1 MADTPS
7 GSAPESGVPVPV
19 RCSELRSLSLSSLAL
34 AAALS
39 ACGEA
44 EIRSYRVP
52 KEAPPAVA
60 ADVNPELPKPGG
72 APVSWSVP
80 AGWKAVESTQSMRL
94 ATFDADGAEVTVSA
108 FPGAAGG
115 ALANVNRWRGQIGLD
130 PVDEAGLAQL
140 LATSRSGATEVA
152 LLSMEGKDG
161 KVMLGAILSPGD
173 GQTWFVKSTTDAAR
187 AQAIRPAFEA
197 FARSF
202 TMGAA
207 APAAAA
213 AASGGDGID
222 ERLARFKPPE
232 GWSTQAQGGG
242 GIVAASF
249 TGSAGAR
256 ITATRLANDGGGD
269 LANINR
275 WRGQL
280 GLQPLADLAA
290 VERSDLVPGLLAVD
304 LRDAK
309 ESDRMITVIAPSGGA
324 TWFFKLRGTVE
335 AVESER
341 AAFAAFVR
349 EVAGAGGAR

>member
-1 MADTPS
+1 MPDLDSISILTLWTAIAVYA
-7 GSAPESGVPVPV
+7 GSFIAYAFDLA
-19 RCSELRSLSLSSLAL
+19 RRS
-34 AAALS
+34 S
-39 ACGEA
+39 A
-44 EIRSYRVP
+44 
-52 KEAPPAVA
+52 
-60 ADVNPELPKPGG
+60 
-72 APVSWSVP
+72 
-80 AGWKAVESTQSMRL
+80 
-94 ATFDADGAEVTVSA
+94 
-108 FPGAAGG
+108 
-115 ALANVNRWRGQIGLD
+115 
-130 PVDEAGLAQL
+130 
-140 LATSRSGATEVA
+140 
-152 LLSMEGKDG
+152 
-161 KVMLGAILSPGD
+161 
-173 GQTWFVKSTTDAAR
+173 TTA
-187 AQAIRPAFEA
+187 AFEA

-207 APAAAA
+207 APAE
-213 AASGGDGID
+213 AASVGDGID

-232 GWSTQAQGGG
+232 GWSTQAQGG

-349 EVAGAGGAR
+349 EVAGSGGAR

>member
-1 MADTPS
+1 M
-7 GSAPESGVPVPV
+7 PV
-19 RCSELRSLSLSSLAL
+19 RCSELRSLTLSSLSLSTLAL

-39 ACGEA
+39 ACGKA

-52 KEAPPAVA
+52 KAAPSAPAAPPAMA
-60 ADVNPELPKPGG
+60 SEVNPELPARGG
-72 APVSWSVP
+72 GSVSWTVP
-80 AGWKAVESTQSMRL
+80 AGWKAVESAQSMRL
-94 ATFDADGAEVTVSA
+94 ATFDANGAEVTVSA

-115 ALANVNRWRGQIGLD
+115 NLANVNRWRGQIGLD
-130 PVDEAGLAQL
+130 PVDEAGLSQL

-202 TMGAA
+202 AMGAA

-213 AASGGDGID
+213 SVGDGID